1 VNSGIPAR
9 SHLSNSPKTNFSQIL
24 KRRVVKFGLAGWIV
38 RIAWRYNEPF
48 RAVERPTYE
57 EMMVDQ
63 IDAAIAKSGP
73 GSLEKLIN
81 SGDTWIV
88 E

>member
-1 VNSGIPAR
+1 
-9 SHLSNSPKTNFSQIL
+9 
-24 KRRVVKFGLAGWIV
+24 
-38 RIAWRYNEPF
+38 
-48 RAVERPTYE
+48 
-57 EMMVDQ
+57 MDDQ